1 MTMSKILQI
10 FKQNGVTFFYVF
22 ILALGILMRIVQFP
36 YNPAGSNQDEL
47 QTALEVRSIL
57 QTGSDRWGYFWP
69 PLFLSWGSGQN
80 ALYNYIMLPFA
91 AIFGDS
97 MAILRLPALLCGCLS
112 LPLIYQ
118 TMKNLTNKPVFALA
132 TMGFLAV
139 SPWHIIMSKWGLEAF
154 LLPFFYLLLLYV
166 FSVLVNFENKYSYLF
181 LGMVFVLPMYAYGV
195 GIFVAPLFTLFA
207 VLICIKYFWKNKKL
221 SIFSLITGAILI
233 WPLVLVMFKN
243 FVSKKDFWFEQYLP
257 FDLPLLGTTR
267 LSQIAGGSGEGNK
280 YILTFNENWKF
291 IQTGFADGMPWQ
303 TVNIKWPPLPEYLW
317 AFILLGVVYL
327 VLSLIFNGES
337 KSRSNALLVLA
348 FALACIPYLFIA
360 PLNTVRANVF
370 LMPLLLLAGFG
381 FGFIYKILSRIKI
394 QFLFVIVVIFVIGT
408 FTTSFSRFFYGPGYE
423 DTMQYVFNYGFEQ
436 SLNEAIAVADKDG
449 ISKIV
454 VTKDIQLPDVYTLY
468 HSNYRMDKF
477 KENRFPKNPLPDT
490 TVEGFGRF
498 SFYPN
503 LNEIKNGE
511 KYVYVGRM
519 GYFICSTPKMLINVK
534 NWKAEICDD
543 IVPIVK
549 PK

>member
-1 MTMSKILQI
+1 MTKILEL

-22 ILALGILMRIVQFP
+22 ILALGVLMRVVQFP
-36 YNPAGSNQDEL
+36 YNPAGNNQDEL

-80 ALYNYIMLPFA
+80 ALYNYVMLPFA
-91 AIFGDS
+91 AVFGDS
-97 MAILRLPALLCGCLS
+97 MTILRLPALLGGCLS

-118 TMKNLTNKPVFALA
+118 TLKNLTGKAVYGLA
-132 TMGFLAV
+132 AMGFLAV

-154 LLPFFYLLLLYV
+154 LLPFCYLLLLYV
-166 FSVLVNFENKYSYLF
+166 FSVIVNYENKYGFLF
-181 LGMVFVLPMYAYGV
+181 LGLVFALPMYAYGV
-195 GIFVAPLFTLFA
+195 GIFVTPLFTLLA
-207 VLICIKYFWKNKKL
+207 VLICFKYFWRNRNL
-221 SIFSLITGAILI
+221 SIFALISGAIII

-257 FDLPLLGTTR
+257 FSIPMLGTTR
-267 LSQIAGGSGEGNK
+267 LSQIAGGAGEGNK

-291 IQTGFADGMPWQ
+291 IQTGFVDGMPWQ
-303 TVNIKWPPLPEYLW
+303 TVNLKWPPLPEYLW
-317 AFILLGVVYL
+317 AFVIIGAVFL
-327 VLSLIFNGES
+327 VLNLITQGPY
-337 KSRSNALLVLA
+337 KSRANTMLVIA
-348 FALACIPYLFIA
+348 FVISCIPYLFIA

-370 LMPLLLLAGFG
+370 LMPAIILASFG
-381 FGFIYKILSRIKI
+381 FGWVYNILSRIKI
-394 QFLFVIVVIFVIGT
+394 QFLFVIVMIFVIGT
-408 FTTSFSRFFYGPGYE
+408 FTTSFAKFFYGPGYE

-436 SLNEAIAVADKDG
+436 SLNEAINVGDKEG
-449 ISKIV
+449 INKII

-477 KENRFPKNPLPDT
+477 KTERFPKNPLPDT
-490 TVEGFGRF
+490 KVEGFGRF

-503 LNEIKNGE
+503 LNGLTNGE
-511 KYVYVGRM
+511 KYLYVGRM
-519 GYFICSTPKMLINVK
+519 GYFICSNPKMIINVK
-534 NWKAEICDD
+534 NWKAEICED
-543 IVPIVK
+543 IAPEVK